1 MKKKKILIVDGHSIM
16 NRAYYAMPHLT
27 NSEGKPTGAIL
38 GFLNILFRFLDEQNP
53 EYLIVTFDTAAPTF
67 RHKMFADY
75 KGTRKPM
82 DEELH
87 EQIAEV
93 KELLPA
99 MGIQIRSLEGFEAD
113 DLMGTL
119 AVKAAGEGLSVT
131 ILSGDRDLLQLAA
144 EDITVRIPKTREGKS
159 VIEDYGPEQV
169 KEVYGVT
176 PKEFIDEKAL
186 MGDSSDNI
194 PGAPGIGPK
203 TASKLIQQY
212 HSVEE
217 VIAHAQELKPDKVRR
232 SVSENTDKIRMSYDL
247 SKIRTDAPVEL
258 NLDEA
263 ATGDYFNEKSYP
275 YFKKYD
281 FKKYL
286 SRFAPD
292 DSAQNSRR
300 DLAARRLSE
309 IKKLEDADTLFR
321 GLCQALSDGK
331 WLGAD
336 YLISNGRVVGLALAP
351 EEGETNYFLPTSGY
365 FNISYLAQKMIELTD
380 AASDRNLC
388 FLDLKGQLGAFTDLY
403 IGNLRKE
410 AMFDVSV
417 GDYLL
422 YPARSAYTSDV
433 LAGALLDMPLP
444 SLTERAKAAGKK
456 KEEELAPDDPA
467 RIEDAVQRAWVSMK
481 TAGGI
486 RKSLK
491 ETGMYD
497 LFENIEMPLIFVLYD
512 MEKTGIRIDADS
524 LKSYS
529 EGLGKKIDALTEKIY
544 SEAHKTFN
552 INSPKQ
558 LGTVLFE
565 DLKIP
570 NGKKT
575 KSGYSTSAEVL
586 EKLAPDYPIVADILE
601 YRTYSKLK
609 STYADGLPQYID
621 SDGRIRC
628 HFNQMVTA
636 TGRISSSDPNLQ
648 NIPVRQDL
656 GREIR
661 RMFIPRDGYSFIDAD
676 YSQIELRIMAHMS
689 GDEKLIEAYRSA
701 KDIHRITA
709 SQVFHVPFDEVTPQQ
724 RRNAKAVN
732 FGIIYGISSFG
743 LSKDLSISRNDAK
756 HYIDQYFK
764 TFPKVKQ
771 YIDQLVASAKKN
783 GYSVTMFG
791 RRRPIPELKDSNFMR
806 RQFGE
811 RVAMNAPIQGTA
823 ADIMKIAMNR
833 VHESLAANHMH
844 SRIVLQVHDELLIE
858 TTPGEEEAVRQI
870 LTECMMHA
878 ADLKVPLEIDISE
891 GKNWAEAH

>member
-1 MKKKKILIVDGHSIM
+1 M
-16 NRAYYAMPHLT
+16 NRAYYGMPRLT
-27 NSEGKPTGAIL
+27 NAEGRPTGAIL

-53 EYLIVTFDTAAPTF
+53 EYLIVTFDMAAPTF

-82 DEELH
+82 DPELH
-87 EQIAEV
+87 EQIAEIR
-93 KELLPA
+93 KLLPA
-99 MGIQIRSLEGFEAD
+99 MGIETRSLAGYEAD

-119 AVKAAGEGLSVT
+119 GVKAAKAGLSVT

-144 EDITVRIPKTREGKS
+144 ENITVRIPKTKEGKS

-169 KEVYGVT
+169 REVFGVT

-186 MGDSSDNI
+186 MGDTSDNI

-203 TASKLIQQY
+203 TAAKLIAQY
-212 HSVEE
+212 HSIDE

-232 SVSENTDKIRMSYDL
+232 SVSENVDKIRMSYDL
-247 SKIRTDAPVEL
+247 AKICTDAPVD
-258 NLDEA
+258 LDLEKA
-263 ATGDYFNEKSYP
+263 ETVNYFNENSYP
-275 YFKKYD
+275 FFKKYG

-286 SRFAPD
+286 SRFEDNEAGTQ
-292 DSAQNSRR
+292 SAESLQIRTTTIVR
-300 DLAARRLSE
+300 E
-309 IKKLEDADTLFR
+309 LEKADELFR
-321 GLCQALSDGK
+321 NQCVALSSGR
-331 WLGAD
+331 WLGVN
-336 YLISNGRVVGLALAP
+336 YLVSGGRVVGLALAP
-351 EEGETNYFLPTSGY
+351 EEGNLNFFLPTAGY
-365 FNISYLAQKMIELTD
+365 FNISYLARKVIELTD
-380 AASDRNLC
+380 AASGRNVC
-388 FLDLKGQLGAFTDLY
+388 FLDLKSQLSAITDLY
-403 IGNLRKE
+403 ISNLRTE

-433 LAGALLDMPLP
+433 LAGALLEAPLP
-444 SLTERAKAAGKK
+444 SLAERAKKAGLK
-456 KEEELAPDDPA
+456 KEDDLAPDAPE
-467 RIEDAVQRAWVSMK
+467 RIEDATQRAWTAMK
-481 TAGGI
+481 CAEKIQGG
-486 RKSLK
+486 L
-491 ETGMYD
+491 ETTGMYD
-497 LFENIEMPLIFVLYD
+497 LFENLEMPLIFVLYD
-512 MEKTGIRIDADS
+512 MEKTGVRIDSDS
-524 LKSYS
+524 LKEYS
-529 EGLGKKIDALTEKIY
+529 EGLGRKIDSLTDKIY
-544 SEAHKTFN
+544 QAAGKEFN

-565 DLKIP
+565 ELQIP
-570 NGKKT
+570 NGKKG
-575 KSGYSTSAEVL
+575 KNGYSTSAEVL
-586 EKLAPDYPIVADILE
+586 EKLADDYPIVSGILE

-609 STYADGLPQYID
+609 STYADGLPQYIGP
-621 SDGRIRC
+621 DGRIHC

-661 RMFIPRDGYSFIDAD
+661 KMFIPREGYSFIDAD

-764 TFPKVKQ
+764 NFPKVKE
-771 YIDQLVASAKKN
+771 YIDKLVESAKET

-791 RRRPIPELKDSNFMR
+791 RRRPIPELKESNFMR

-833 VHESLAANHMH
+833 VYESLKVNHMH
-844 SRIVLQVHDELLIE
+844 SRVVLQVHDELLVE
-858 TTPGEEEAVRQI
+858 TAPGEEEAVKQV
-870 LTECMMHA
+870 LTDCMTHA
-878 ADLKVPLEIDISE
+878 ADLKVPLAIDISE